1 MRIDSNRQ
9 AQESSKA
16 EALNNN
22 AGSQGA
28 KKSAVTTAQAGD
40 TVKLSSF
47 YDRVG
52 ELAKKASQ
60 APEVR
65 QERVDSLKA
74 AVREGKYKVASDQ
87 TAEAMFNELL
97 SKAASK

>member
-1 MRIDSNRQ
+1 MRIDSNSQ
-9 AQESSKA
+9 AQESSQA
-16 EALNNN
+16 EALSNN

-28 KKSAVTTAQAGD
+28 KKSEVTTTRAGD

-74 AVREGKYKVASDQ
+74 AISEGRHKVTSDQ
-87 TAEAMFNELL
+87 TAEAISKDLL
-97 SKAASK
+97 SRVSSK